1 MKNTNNSGMATI
13 SQRKLAWKEKTGYLL
28 LELLLGM
35 AFGLLLPRAS
45 VYGGFMPFGVG
56 FAAAAGGAG
65 TVLLFT
71 ATLFGYLLQGSGT
84 ALRYTAALIAVA
96 GIRWSVSGF
105 KRVTQTCIFPA
116 AVAFVS
122 TLITGSAL
130 LLTDKPGL
138 LSVLTIIAESFLA
151 GGFSYFASHLF
162 HTYPTNRG
170 QALSYQTQIAYAVV
184 LAVTMMALFNIEWG
198 GISPGRIAAAY
209 VVLLAGRCGKLSGG
223 CSVGILMG
231 VSLLLTAPQN
241 IYLANAYALGGLLSA
256 LYAKKGKLIPAVLL
270 LVSVTVVSVLS
281 GNEITVLLSV
291 YESLSACILFLLTP
305 PLVEASVEGWF
316 FKGQPLPEVLSAR
329 QGAAFKLDCA
339 AKAMVEVAGTVDA
352 VSEQLS
358 GLGAPELGSAYRR
371 ATDTVCR
378 SCKQKLN
385 CWETHF
391 QDTMDSLNCLT
402 PTLQRETVPKT
413 EDLSGYLSTHCI
425 HPQEILRAVVAG
437 YREYTVRESAFCR
450 LQELRSVVNDQFS
463 GTAQLLRE
471 LSLQFYEP
479 EYFDT
484 DTENKVRATLEKQNI
499 TLQNITCRVNSHGR
513 MVVELSLAGNYES
526 KNAEAFCKKIG
537 EICGRSFSA
546 PVLEHAAGTTR
557 VSFSERHAFRVKVG
571 FSQIVCKGEKLCGDA
586 VELFEDSNGRQVAVL
601 SDGMGS
607 GGGAAV
613 DSAMA
618 AGLAV
623 RMIKAGFGYE
633 SMLKM
638 INTALMVKSEDES
651 LATLD
656 IAVINLFTGDLE
668 ILKAGAGAS
677 LLFSRERISYL
688 ADSSLPLGILHE
700 LTFARTKDRLVDGD
714 ILIIMSDGVSNGE
727 CHWLENTV
735 RDYNI
740 AVDTPQELSR
750 QIAVEAQKHQGE
762 NEKDDITVVVLQ
774 VEKV

>member
-13 SQRKLAWKEKTGYLL
+13 SRRKFPWKDKTGYLL
-28 LELLLGM
+28 LELFLGV

-56 FAAAAGGAG
+56 FAAATGGAG
-65 TVLLFT
+65 TVLFFT
-71 ATLFGYLLQGSGT
+71 ATLFGYILQGAGT
-84 ALRYTAALIAVA
+84 ALRYTAALVAVA

-116 AVAFVS
+116 VVAFVS

-138 LSVLTIIAESFLA
+138 LSVLTIIAESLLA
-151 GGFSYFASHLF
+151 GGFSYFVSHLF
-162 HTYPTNRG
+162 HEFSFNHP
-170 QALSYQTQIAYAVV
+170 QALSYQSQIAYAVV
-184 LAVTMMALFNIEWG
+184 LAVTMMALFTIEWG
-198 GISPGRIAAAY
+198 GISPGRIAAVY

-223 CSVGILMG
+223 CGVGILMG

-241 IYLANAYALGGLLSA
+241 MYLAQAYALGGLLSA
-256 LYAKKGKLIPAVLL
+256 LYAKKGKLLEAALF
-270 LVSVTVVSVLS
+270 LVSVTVVSVPS
-281 GNEITVLLSV
+281 GNEVTILFSV
-291 YESLSACILFLLTP
+291 YETLAASVLFFLTP
-305 PLVEASVEGWF
+305 SSVEVVVEGWF
-316 FKGQPLPEVLSAR
+316 FKGQPLPEVVSAR

-339 AKAMVEVAGTVDA
+339 AKAMVEVAGTVDT
-352 VSEQLS
+352 VSEQLA
-358 GLGAPELGSAYRR
+358 GLGAPELGAAYRQ
-371 ATDTVCR
+371 AADSVCR

-391 QDTMDSLNCLT
+391 GETMDSLNRLT
-402 PTLQRETVPKT
+402 PILRTDTSPKP
-413 EDLSGYLSTHCI
+413 EDLFGFLSTHCI
-425 HPQEILRAVVAG
+425 HSEELLQAVATG
-437 YREYTVRESAFCR
+437 YREYTVRESAFRR
-450 LQELRSVVNDQFS
+450 LQELRSVVNDQFA

-471 LSLQFYEP
+471 LSLQFFEP

-484 DTENKVRATLEKQNI
+484 DTEKKVRAALEKQNI
-499 TLQNITCRVNSHGR
+499 ALQNVTCCVNSHGR
-513 MVVELSLAGNYES
+513 MVVELLLEGNYQS
-526 KNAEAFCKKIG
+526 RNAEAFCKKVS
-537 EICGRSFSA
+537 EICGRSFSF

-557 VSFSERHAFRVKVG
+557 VSFCERHAFRVVIG
-571 FSQIVCKGEKLCGDA
+571 LSQIVCKGEKLCGDA
-586 VELFEDSNGRQVAVL
+586 VELFEDANGRQVVVL

-623 RMIKAGFGYE
+623 RMLKAGFGYE

-656 IAVINLFTGDLE
+656 IAVINLFTGELE
-668 ILKAGAGAS
+668 ILKAGAGVS
-677 LLFSRERISYL
+677 LLFSKERISYFS
-688 ADSSLPLGILHE
+688 DSSLPLGILHE

-727 CHWLENTV
+727 WHWLENTV
-735 RDYNI
+735 RSYAMTNH
-740 AVDTPQELSR
+740 TPQELSR
-750 QIAVEAQKHQGE
+750 QIAVEAQKQQGE

-774 VEKV
+774 IEKL